1 MKEEPTEIFEDP
13 VFRYFPEPVEKAPAG
28 WYCWEREYSDE
39 GSIRYVAPYRPGE
52 KCYVREQYANLK
64 ALREQ
69 AKRLIEQWPY
79 GSYEMPSNIDD
90 GPDVI
95 YKSDW
100 DAQGKKFV
108 GKWIF
113 TTAESARRFVT
124 VLSCTPMRVDEVTE
138 EDAIKLSF
146 TFDEHN
152 QVMARESFENDWHKR
167 HPDKEW
173 AWRIESEGNQG

>member
-1 MKEEPTEIFEDP
+1 MKSVQSLLFFKPMKEPPT
-13 VFRYFPEPVEKAPAG
+13 VFPFGPIAELVVIPKR
-28 WYCWEREYSDE
+28 
-39 GSIRYVAPYRPGE
+39 PYRPGE

-124 VLSCTPMRVDEVTE
+124 VLSCEPIRVSEVTE
-138 EDAIKLSF
+138 EDAIRLGF
-146 TFDEHN
+146 TFDEYN
-152 QVMARESFENDWHKR
+152 QVMARENFENDWHQR
-167 HPDKEW
+167 HPGTW
-173 AWRIESEGNQG
+173 AWRVESEEIKS